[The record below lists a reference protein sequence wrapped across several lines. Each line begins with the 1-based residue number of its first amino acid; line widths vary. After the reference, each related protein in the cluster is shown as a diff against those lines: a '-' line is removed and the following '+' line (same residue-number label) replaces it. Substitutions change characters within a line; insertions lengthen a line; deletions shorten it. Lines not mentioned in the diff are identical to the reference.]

1 VSRPD
6 LGRTLDPVVARVRA
20 ARPTIGAV
28 RLVVVDGPAG
38 SGKTTVAA
46 ALAAALDDAPVVHA
60 DELYEGWTVVEGC
73 ADRTDAFG
81 SLAERVSG
89 WLLDAWEQGRPG
101 EHPVWDWTRDRWAT
115 SPRSVPAA
123 SVVVLEGVGMAA
135 ASLRNRAVAAIWVEH
150 PDPAERLRRVLAR
163 DGAALEEQ
171 MRRWQD
177 EESRW
182 FAHDGTRAG
191 CTEAL
196 LT

>member
-1 VSRPD
+1 VTRPD
-6 LGRTLDPVVARVRA
+6 LDAVVARVRA
-20 ARPTIGAV
+20 ARPTVGPV
-28 RLVVVDGPAG
+28 RLVLVDGPAG

-46 ALAAALDDAPVVHA
+46 ALAAALEDAPVVHT
-60 DELYEGWTVVEGC
+60 DELCEGWAVVAGH
-73 ADRTDAFG
+73 ADSEDAFAV
-81 SLAERVSG
+81 LAERVAG

-101 EHPVWDWTRDRWAT
+101 EHPVWDWTRDRWT
-115 SPRSVPAA
+115 SEPRSVPAA

-135 ASLRNRAVAAIWVEH
+135 ASLRARAVAAIWVEH
-150 PDPAERLRRVLAR
+150 PDAAERLRRVLAR